1 MVTGLKLQ
9 SPETNSEEEEEE
21 EEGVGGGGVGG
32 LLLIGC
38 PSLTEAAG
46 RTQSARC
53 SDIKEA
59 AAEALSPKS
68 CSLGAGGFPAPR
80 LKA

>member
-9 SPETNSEEEEEE
+9 SPETNSEEDDEE
-21 EEGVGGGGVGG
+21 EEGEGGG

-59 AAEALSPKS
+59 AAAEEEALSPKS